1 MSTFKSGTVIRIFHR
16 KYNYGFF
23 SPLVLGAF
31 FIFFFLFHVI
41 KADFF
46 LLPSN
51 LLYIC
56 LPGELCQSCSSNCEY
71 SKILVE
77 GKNFSLCI
85 FNNNF
90 YSFYP
95 VWMGEG
101 LGIFVLYF
109 FFVFFVIVVGL
120 KGGDL
125 GENSVKK
132 KQTLLGNNEFSL
144 RIKWCIF

>member
-1 MSTFKSGTVIRIFHR
+1 
-16 KYNYGFF
+16 
-23 SPLVLGAF
+23 
-31 FIFFFLFHVI
+31 
-41 KADFF
+41 
-46 LLPSN
+46 
-51 LLYIC
+51 
-56 LPGELCQSCSSNCEY
+56 
-71 SKILVE
+71 
-77 GKNFSLCI
+77 
-85 FNNNF
+85 
-90 YSFYP
+90 
-95 VWMGEG
+95 MGEG